1 MFLIIQNH
9 YRTKG
14 SFQQGRFAPKID
26 AAKFAAYRFSP
37 RGQNKHVSK
46 GREIEM
52 CESAFW
58 RGMAAGVVAG
68 AIAGMMAA
76 EKRKAMKTC
85 VGRTMQQMGTAVDG
99 ALSDLMH
106 TVR

>member
-1 MFLIIQNH
+1 
-9 YRTKG
+9 
-14 SFQQGRFAPKID
+14 
-26 AAKFAAYRFSP
+26 
-37 RGQNKHVSK
+37 
-46 GREIEM
+46 M

-68 AIAGMMAA
+68 AVTGMMVA
-76 EKRKAMKTC
+76 EKRNAMKTC

-99 ALSDLMH
+99 ALNDLMH